1 MDDKY
6 NDQLFH
12 EILWKLPVC
21 KFSTVCMGRAFI
33 DFIVAVIVVFGV
45 TRRISEG
52 IGCDPEKNSIEVLNA
67 TPF

>member
-21 KFSTVCMGRAFI
+21 KFSTVCRGRAFI

-52 IGCDPEKNSIEVLNA
+52 IVCDPVKS
-67 TPF
+67 PFRF

>member
-12 EILWKLPVC
+12 EILGKLP
-21 KFSTVCMGRAFI
+21 VCMGRAFIDFI

-52 IGCDPEKNSIEVLNA
+52 IRIVCDPVKNSI
-67 TPF
+67 

>member
-21 KFSTVCMGRAFI
+21 KFSAVCMGRAFI

-52 IGCDPEKNSIEVLNA
+52 IVCDPVKNSI
-67 TPF
+67 

>member
-21 KFSTVCMGRAFI
+21 KFSAVCMGRAFIDFI

-52 IGCDPEKNSIEVLNA
+52 IRIVCDPVKNSI
-67 TPF
+67 

>member
-6 NDQLFH
+6 NDELFH

-45 TRRISEG
+45 ARRISEG
-52 IGCDPEKNSIEVLNA
+52 LAVIPRKI
-67 TPF
+67 PFRF